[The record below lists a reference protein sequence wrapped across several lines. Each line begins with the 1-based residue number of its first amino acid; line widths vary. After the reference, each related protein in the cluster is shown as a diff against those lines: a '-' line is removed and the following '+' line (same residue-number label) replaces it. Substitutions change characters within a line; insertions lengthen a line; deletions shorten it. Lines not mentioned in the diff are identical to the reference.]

1 MAHLRQMEE
10 KYEKETGVPLC
21 GARKKYMKRKLQDEE
36 MDFLFQ
42 GILSLESIEECY
54 DFFEDLCT
62 VSELQEMSRRLLA
75 AKLLKQN
82 CLYADIAAQTGL
94 STATISRVSR
104 CLKYGSDGYVTVL
117 DRLLKQESDRESG
130 ADAD

>member
-1 MAHLRQMEE
+1 
-10 KYEKETGVPLC
+10 
-21 GARKKYMKRKLQDEE
+21 

-42 GILSLESIEECY
+42 GILSLKTLDECY

-62 VSELQEMSRRLLA
+62 VSELQEMSRRLRA

-94 STATISRVSR
+94 STATISRVNRS
-104 CLKYGSDGYVTVL
+104 LNYGNDGYELVFSRMAEASEP
-117 DRLLKQESDRESG
+117 DSEQ
-130 ADAD
+130 